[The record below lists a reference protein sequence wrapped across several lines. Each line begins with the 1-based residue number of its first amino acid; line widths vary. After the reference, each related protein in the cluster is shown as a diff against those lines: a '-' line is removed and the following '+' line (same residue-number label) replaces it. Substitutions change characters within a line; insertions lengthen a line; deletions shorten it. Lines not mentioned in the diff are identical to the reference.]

1 MGAAPDVAVIGGGIL
16 GLATAAFLAEAG
28 ARVRVYERDELA
40 AGASGRNSGALQHPL
55 DDALTPLFEESLT
68 HYAQLD
74 GFPLPSAPVGVLIL
88 ADRPE
93 PLAAQQAALAARFP
107 ELEPSWLDE
116 AALAAAE
123 PGLAAGLVAYRLE
136 DGRPVPPAAAAMAF
150 ADRATAAGARVSEG
164 TPALVAIE
172 NGTVRGVRTPGGLDP
187 AGAVVVAAGPWSAA
201 ALPPEL
207 APPVRELWGVV
218 VEVRLDAPPR
228 HVLEEL
234 GVDALTAAPGAQTR
248 LLSLIPAGGPS
259 SLGSCF
265 EPERPDPDAV
275 APQLVAHGTR
285 FGPALAGTRLG
296 AVRACARPQSPDGR
310 PYLGPVPGVEGLHL
324 ATGHGPWG
332 VSLGPGSARRVAAAV
347 LGEPGTIPPE
357 LAAGR

>member
-1 MGAAPDVAVIGGGIL
+1 
-16 GLATAAFLAEAG
+16 
-28 ARVRVYERDELA
+28 
-40 AGASGRNSGALQHPL
+40 
-55 DDALTPLFEESLT
+55 
-68 HYAQLD
+68 
-74 GFPLPSAPVGVLIL
+74 
-88 ADRPE
+88 
-93 PLAAQQAALAARFP
+93 
-107 ELEPSWLDE
+107 
-116 AALAAAE
+116 
-123 PGLAAGLVAYRLE
+123 
-136 DGRPVPPAAAAMAF
+136 
-150 ADRATAAGARVSEG
+150 
-164 TPALVAIE
+164 
-172 NGTVRGVRTPGGLDP
+172 VRTPGGLDP

-265 EPERPDPDAV
+265 EPERPDPE
-275 APQLVAHGTR
+275 
-285 FGPALAGTRLG
+285 AGTRLG